1 MRTKFISNR
10 LSSKIATIQKK
21 GNLRQKDN
29 SSSFLSI
36 LTTLNPK
43 TPAELFDFS
52 WHAVLCFHS
61 MPFVTII
68 SFSPLFPIPRLR
80 AVVAS
85 DKYYR
90 DTGSA

>member
-10 LSSKIATIQKK
+10 LSSKIARIKKK

-36 LTTLNPK
+36 LTPLNPR

-52 WHAVLCFHS
+52 WHAVL
-61 MPFVTII
+61 FVSIQYHLPP
-68 SFSPLFPIPRLR
+68 SFLFLLY
-80 AVVAS
+80 S
-85 DKYYR
+85 QSL
-90 DTGSA
+90 GC